1 MMKIGVDLTK
11 IERFKEVNKH
21 FIERVYSDN
30 EIQEYYM
37 LLEEK
42 QATFLASRWAVK
54 EALFKAIKIKN
65 YKEYSIMNDSSGEP
79 YVENHPEI
87 KVSISHE
94 DGYCIAFVVVE

>member
-94 DGYCIAFVVVE
+94 EGYCIAFVIVE

>member
-1 MMKIGVDLTK
+1 MKIGVDLTK

-94 DGYCIAFVVVE
+94 EGYCIAFVIVE